1 MYRIRLILSF
11 IVLLISYSVSAQQ
24 YVYDGIETGVNLH
37 DRGLVLAAKDDTRFP
52 DSFENVASWASGLEA
67 QRDRA
72 LFSGRYWLVTK
83 IKNISNYEQLVLYPY
98 NTVLSNI
105 ETRIYSK
112 NDVKRYYSGGMV
124 QNEFAFHYGNTIELL
139 PNQDYYI
146 VTLFESDYFYTPIKL
161 ELVPVKDFKEQVVID
176 NLIMMICFSVG
187 IVLGLYNLLIYIGSK
202 DLTHLYYAIF
212 AATMVFAWSHF
223 FHISDQLFGFYSAH
237 LHWLGFT
244 LSPISNALF
253 YNCLLKLKEKHPNLS
268 SASIWVGVIAAIGTP
283 FSILFPGFGFLWA
296 TMSTGVALCLGVY
309 IGILRI
315 SEGFKPARYFILAY
329 VCMAVPNMIG
339 NFTNLGLLPP
349 IAVNLYLL
357 GLIGVA
363 LDAMFLAF
371 AVADKVRLTSEENIE
386 LNKNLEAKVLKR
398 TYELEQL
405 ASELRDA
412 SEAKSRFLANMS
424 HEIRTPMTSIIGYAD
439 GIILGD
445 IKPHE
450 RNHAITV
457 ILQNSRHVLGLIN
470 DILDMSKIEANRL
483 EVELI
488 EANLFQSIAH
498 VESLL
503 GKQIRDKGLEF
514 ELNYQFPL
522 PDYVVI
528 DPTRL
533 RQILLNLT
541 SNALKFTSV
550 GKISIEVSCK
560 DERLYI
566 SVKDTGIGMT
576 SEEQKE
582 LFSAFYQADSSTT
595 RKYGGTGLGLNISK
609 SLAQK
614 LDGDIEVESEVGS
627 GTSFT
632 LSLSLFT
639 TERTKWVT
647 SFEDIH
653 HQGDVYVQSNHEL
666 DSEELKGEVLLAE
679 DHSDNCRLITRILE
693 RMGLNVTAVENGQL
707 AVQAVLD
714 NEFDLILMDIQM
726 PVMDGEQAFNFI
738 QATGCTA
745 PVIALTANTM
755 SHEVER
761 YIKLGFTDHLAKP
774 IDRAQFAKKISHYL
788 NIIVDDEL
796 SLPDEEF
803 KQLKM
808 QYIDGLHEQLVQ
820 LQNQLKYKDYEGLAR
835 SIHALK
841 GTSAMFDCHEIYQ
854 TVSQI
859 DLLLKQENWQDVE
872 KVLARLFDLINKVID
887 ESDCGQAV

>member
-11 IVLLISYSVSAQQ
+11 IVLLISCSLSAQQ
-24 YVYDGIETGVNLH
+24 YVFDGIETGVNLH

-52 DSFENVASWASGLEA
+52 DSFESVTSWASGLEA
-67 QRDRA
+67 QQDRA

-522 PDYVVI
+522 PDFVVI

-560 DERLYI
+560 DERLFI

-666 DSEELKGEVLLAE
+666 DSEDLKGEVLLAE

>member
-1 MYRIRLILSF
+1 MYLIRFTFGF
-11 IVLLISYSVSAQQ
+11 IVLCFSLSVSAQQ
-24 YVYDGIETGVNLH
+24 YVYNGIETGVNLH
-37 DRGLVLAAKDDTRFP
+37 DKGLVLAAKDDTRFP
-52 DSFENVASWASGLEA
+52 VSFGDVESWASKLTPQKE
-67 QRDRA
+67 RA

-105 ETRIYSK
+105 ETRIYSPT
-112 NDVKRYYSGGMV
+112 DVKRYYSGGMV

-139 PNQDYYI
+139 PKQDYYV

-176 NLIMMICFSVG
+176 NLIMIICFSVG

-253 YNCLLKLKEKHPNLS
+253 YNCLLKLKEEHPNLS

-296 TMSTGVALCLGVY
+296 TLSTGVALCLGLY

-349 IAVNLYLL
+349 IAVNLYLI
-357 GLIGVA
+357 GLVGVA

-514 ELNYQFPL
+514 DLNYQFPL
-522 PDYVVI
+522 PDFVVI

-560 DERLYI
+560 GDRLYI

-576 SEEQKE
+576 TEEQKE

-639 TERTKWVT
+639 TERTKWVN
-647 SFEDIH
+647 SFEEIH
-653 HQGDVYVQSNHEL
+653 HQHDTYVQADSEL
-666 DSEELKGEVLLAE
+666 DSEALKGEVLLAE

-788 NIIVDDEL
+788 NITVDDDL
-796 SLPDEEF
+796 NLPDEEF

-841 GTSAMFDCHEIYQ
+841 GTSAMFDCHDIYQ

-859 DLLLKQENWQDVE
+859 DTLLKQDNFHDVE
-872 KVLARLFDLINKVID
+872 KALSRLFDLINKVID
-887 ESDCGQAV
+887 ESDCGEAV

>member
-872 KVLARLFDLINKVID
+872 KVLARLFDLIHKVID

>member
-1 MYRIRLILSF
+1 MYLIRLTLSLIILVMSH
-11 IVLLISYSVSAQQ
+11 SVSAQQ
-24 YVYDGIETGVNLH
+24 YVYNGIEKGVNLH
-37 DRGLVLAAKDDTRFP
+37 DKGLVLAAKDDTRFP
-52 DSFENVASWASGLEA
+52 ESFDDVVNWASRLEK
-67 QRDRA
+67 QEERA
-72 LFSGRYWLVTK
+72 LFSGRYWLVTQ
-83 IKNISNYEQLVLYPY
+83 IKNVSNYEQLVLYPY

-112 NDVKRYYSGGMV
+112 NDIKRYYSGGMV
-124 QNEFAFHYGNTIELL
+124 PNEFAFHYGNTVELL
-139 PNQDYYI
+139 PDNDYYV

-176 NLIMMICFSVG
+176 NLIMIICFSVG

-296 TMSTGVALCLGVY
+296 TLSTGVALCLGLY

-357 GLIGVA
+357 GLVGVA

-514 ELNYQFPL
+514 DLNYQFPL

-560 DERLYI
+560 DDRLFI
-566 SVKDTGIGMT
+566 SVRDTGIGMT
-576 SEEQKE
+576 TEEQKE

-614 LDGDIEVESEVGS
+614 LDGDIVVESEVGS

-639 TERTKWVT
+639 TERTKWVN
-647 SFEDIH
+647 SFEEIH
-653 HQGDVYVQSNHEL
+653 HQNEPYIQADPEL

-714 NEFDLILMDIQM
+714 FEFDLILMDIQM

-788 NIIVDDEL
+788 NITVDDDL
-796 SLPDEEF
+796 NLPDEEF

-859 DLLLKQENWQDVE
+859 DALLKQENWQDVE
-872 KVLARLFDLINKVID
+872 RALSRLFELINKVID

>member
-1 MYRIRLILSF
+1 MHLIKYIL
-11 IVLLISYSVSAQQ
+11 LLIAVLFSTHVKSVE
-24 YVYDGIETGVNLH
+24 YVFDGIDRGVNLH
-37 DRGLVLAAKDDTRFP
+37 DKGLVLAAKDDTRFP
-52 DSFENVASWASGLEA
+52 GSFDSVQIWAQGLEP
-67 QRDRA
+67 QTERA
-72 LFSGRYWLVTK
+72 LFSGRYWLVTE
-83 IKNISNYEQLVLYPY
+83 IVNESMYEQLVLYPY

-112 NDVKRYYSGGMV
+112 SGVERYYTGGMV
-124 QNEFAFHYGNTIELL
+124 QNEFAFHYGNTVKLI
-139 PNQDYYI
+139 PNQKYYI
-146 VTLFESDYFYTPIKL
+146 VTLFESDFFYTPIKL
-161 ELVPVKDFKEQVVID
+161 ELVPVPDFKEQIVVD
-176 NLIMMICFSVG
+176 NLIMILCFSVG

-223 FHISDQLFGFYSAH
+223 FHISDQLFGFYSPH

-253 YNCLLKLKEKHPNLS
+253 YNCLLKLKETHPNLS
-268 SASIWVGVIAAIGTP
+268 SASIWVGIVAAIGTP

-296 TMSTGVALCLGVY
+296 TMSTGVALCLGLY

-315 SEGFKPARYFILAY
+315 LEGFKPARYFILAY

-339 NFTNLGLLPP
+339 NFTNLGMLPP

-357 GLIGVA
+357 GLVGVA

-550 GKISIEVSCK
+550 GKISIEVSCN
-560 DERLYI
+560 DERLFI
-566 SVKDTGIGMT
+566 CVKDTGIGMT

-614 LDGDIEVESEVGS
+614 LDGDIEVDSEVGS

-639 TERTKWVT
+639 TEKTTWVN
-647 SFEDIH
+647 SFDEIH
-653 HQGDVYVQSNHEL
+653 HSNNTSQALLPEVE
-666 DSEELKGEVLLAE
+666 SEDLKGEVLLAE

-755 SHEVER
+755 RHEVER

-774 IDRAQFAKKISHYL
+774 IDRTKFAQKISHYL
-788 NIIVDDEL
+788 NITVDEEL
-796 SLPDEEF
+796 SLPDAEF

-820 LQNQLKYKDYEGLAR
+820 LQNQLKYKDYEGLGR

-854 TVSQI
+854 TVTQI
-859 DLLLKQENWQDVE
+859 DQLLKQENFLDVE
-872 KVLARLFDLINKVID
+872 KALTRLFELIDQVIK
-887 ESDCGQAV
+887 ESDCDQAV

>member
-1 MYRIRLILSF
+1 M
-11 IVLLISYSVSAQQ
+11 
-24 YVYDGIETGVNLH
+24 H

-52 DSFENVASWASGLEA
+52 DSFESVTSWASGLEA
-67 QRDRA
+67 QQDRA

-522 PDYVVI
+522 PDFVVI

-560 DERLYI
+560 DERLFI

-666 DSEELKGEVLLAE
+666 DSEDLKGEVLLAE

>member
-1 MYRIRLILSF
+1 MSH
-11 IVLLISYSVSAQQ
+11 SVSAQQ
-24 YVYDGIETGVNLH
+24 YVYNGIEKGVNLH
-37 DRGLVLAAKDDTRFP
+37 DKGLVLAAKDDTRFP
-52 DSFENVASWASGLEA
+52 ESFDDVVNWASRLEK
-67 QRDRA
+67 QEERA
-72 LFSGRYWLVTK
+72 LFSGRYWLVTQ
-83 IKNISNYEQLVLYPY
+83 IKNVSNYEQLVLYPY

-112 NDVKRYYSGGMV
+112 NDIKRYYSGGMV
-124 QNEFAFHYGNTIELL
+124 PNEFAFHYGNTVELL
-139 PNQDYYI
+139 PDNDYYV

-176 NLIMMICFSVG
+176 NLIMIICFSVG

-296 TMSTGVALCLGVY
+296 TLSTGVALCLGLY

-357 GLIGVA
+357 GLVGVA

-514 ELNYQFPL
+514 DLNYQFPL

-560 DERLYI
+560 DDRLFI
-566 SVKDTGIGMT
+566 SVRDTGIGMT
-576 SEEQKE
+576 TEEQKE

-614 LDGDIEVESEVGS
+614 LDGDIVVESEVGS

-639 TERTKWVT
+639 TERTKWVN
-647 SFEDIH
+647 SFEEIH
-653 HQGDVYVQSNHEL
+653 HQNEPYIQADPEL

-714 NEFDLILMDIQM
+714 FEFDLILMDIQM

-788 NIIVDDEL
+788 NITVDDDL
-796 SLPDEEF
+796 NLPDEEF

-859 DLLLKQENWQDVE
+859 DALLKQENWQDVE
-872 KVLARLFDLINKVID
+872 RALSRLFELINKVID

>member
-1 MYRIRLILSF
+1 MQLNKFIL
-11 IVLLISYSVSAQQ
+11 LLIAILFSTHVKSTE
-24 YVYDGIETGVNLH
+24 YVFDGIERGVNLH
-37 DRGLVLAAKDDTRFP
+37 DKGLVLAAKDDTRFP
-52 DSFENVASWASGLEA
+52 DSFESVQSWAKGLEP
-67 QRDRA
+67 QTDRA
-72 LFSGRYWLVTK
+72 LFSGRYWLVTE
-83 IKNISNYEQLVLYPY
+83 IVNESMYEQLVLYPY

-105 ETRIYSK
+105 ETRIYSQSS
-112 NDVKRYYSGGMV
+112 VARYYSGGMV
-124 QNEFAFHYGNTIELL
+124 QNEFAFHYGNTVTLK
-139 PNQDYYI
+139 PNEKYYI
-146 VTLFESDYFYTPIKL
+146 VTLFESDFFYTPIKL
-161 ELVPVKDFKEQVVID
+161 ELVPVPDFKEQVVID
-176 NLIMMICFSVG
+176 NLIMILCFSVG

-223 FHISDQLFGFYSAH
+223 FHISDQLFGFYSPH

-253 YNCLLKLKEKHPNLS
+253 YNCLLKLKETHPNLS

-296 TMSTGVALCLGVY
+296 TMSTGVALCLGLY
-309 IGILRI
+309 IGVLRI
-315 SEGFKPARYFILAY
+315 LEGFKPARYFILAY

-550 GKISIEVSCK
+550 GKISIVVSCK

-566 SVKDTGIGMT
+566 CVKDTGIGMT

-639 TERTKWVT
+639 TEKTVWVN
-647 SFEDIH
+647 SFDEIH
-653 HQGDVYVQSNHEL
+653 HSNHNKQALVTEVE
-666 DSEELKGEVLLAE
+666 SEELKGEVLLAE

-774 IDRAQFAKKISHYL
+774 IDRTKFAQKVSHYL
-788 NIIVDDEL
+788 NITVDEEL
-796 SLPDEEF
+796 SLPDAEF

-820 LQNQLKYKDYEGLAR
+820 LQNQLKYKDYEGLGR

-854 TVSQI
+854 TVTQI
-859 DLLLKQENWQDVE
+859 DQLLKQENFLDVE
-872 KVLARLFDLINKVID
+872 KALNRLFELIDQVIK
-887 ESDCGQAV
+887 ESDCDQAV

>member
-11 IVLLISYSVSAQQ
+11 IVLLISCSLSAQQ

-52 DSFENVASWASGLEA
+52 ESFESVTSWASGLEA
-67 QRDRA
+67 QQDRA

-522 PDYVVI
+522 PDFVVI

-560 DERLYI
+560 DERLFI

-666 DSEELKGEVLLAE
+666 DSEDLKGEVLLAE

>member
-1 MYRIRLILSF
+1 MYLIRLTLSLIIL
-11 IVLLISYSVSAQQ
+11 VLSHSVSAQQ
-24 YVYDGIETGVNLH
+24 YVYNGIEKGVNLH
-37 DRGLVLAAKDDTRFP
+37 DKGLVLAAKDDTRFP
-52 DSFENVASWASGLEA
+52 ESFDDVMSWASRLEN
-67 QRDRA
+67 QKERA
-72 LFSGRYWLVTK
+72 LFSGRYWLVTQ
-83 IKNISNYEQLVLYPY
+83 IKNVSNYEQLVLYPY

-112 NDVKRYYSGGMV
+112 DDIKRYYSGGMV
-124 QNEFAFHYGNTIELL
+124 PNEFAFHYGNTVELL
-139 PNQDYYI
+139 PDNDYYV

-176 NLIMMICFSVG
+176 NLIMIICFSVG

-296 TMSTGVALCLGVY
+296 TLSTGVALCLGLY

-514 ELNYQFPL
+514 DLNYQFPL

-560 DERLYI
+560 DDRLYI
-566 SVKDTGIGMT
+566 SVQDTGIGMT
-576 SEEQKE
+576 TEEQKE

-614 LDGDIEVESEVGS
+614 LDGDIVVESEVGS

-639 TERTKWVT
+639 TERTKWVN
-647 SFEDIH
+647 SFEEIH
-653 HQGDVYVQSNHEL
+653 HQNEPYIQTDPEL

-714 NEFDLILMDIQM
+714 YEFDLILMDIQM

-755 SHEVER
+755 SHEVDR

-788 NIIVDDEL
+788 NIIVDDDL
-796 SLPDEEF
+796 NLPDEEF

-859 DLLLKQENWQDVE
+859 DALLKQENWQDVE
-872 KVLARLFDLINKVID
+872 RALARLFELINKVID

>member
-1 MYRIRLILSF
+1 MRLTLSLIIL
-11 IVLLISYSVSAQQ
+11 VLSHSVSAQQ
-24 YVYDGIETGVNLH
+24 YVYNGIEKGVNLH
-37 DRGLVLAAKDDTRFP
+37 DKGLVLAAKDDTRFP
-52 DSFENVASWASGLEA
+52 ESFDDVMSWASRLEN
-67 QRDRA
+67 QKERA
-72 LFSGRYWLVTK
+72 LFSGRYWLVTQ
-83 IKNISNYEQLVLYPY
+83 IKNVSNYEQLVLYPY

-112 NDVKRYYSGGMV
+112 DDIKRYYSGGMV
-124 QNEFAFHYGNTIELL
+124 PNEFAFHYGNTVELL
-139 PNQDYYI
+139 PDNDYYV

-176 NLIMMICFSVG
+176 NLIMIICFSVG

-296 TMSTGVALCLGVY
+296 TLSTGVALCLGLY

-514 ELNYQFPL
+514 DLNYQFPL

-560 DERLYI
+560 DDRLYI
-566 SVKDTGIGMT
+566 SVQDTGIGMT
-576 SEEQKE
+576 TEEQKE

-614 LDGDIEVESEVGS
+614 LDGDIVVESEVGS

-639 TERTKWVT
+639 TERTKWVN
-647 SFEDIH
+647 SFEEIH
-653 HQGDVYVQSNHEL
+653 HQNEPYIQTDPEL

-714 NEFDLILMDIQM
+714 YEFDLILMDIQM

-755 SHEVER
+755 SHEVDR

-788 NIIVDDEL
+788 NIIVDDDL
-796 SLPDEEF
+796 NLPDEEF

-859 DLLLKQENWQDVE
+859 DALLKQENWQDVE
-872 KVLARLFDLINKVID
+872 RALARLFELINKVID

>member
-1 MYRIRLILSF
+1 MRLILSF
-11 IVLLISYSVSAQQ
+11 IVLLISCSLSAQQ
-24 YVYDGIETGVNLH
+24 YVFDGIETGVNLH

-52 DSFENVASWASGLEA
+52 DSFESVTSWASGLEA
-67 QRDRA
+67 QQDRA

-522 PDYVVI
+522 PDFVVI

-560 DERLYI
+560 DERLFI

-666 DSEELKGEVLLAE
+666 DSEDLKGEVLLAE

>member
-1 MYRIRLILSF
+1 MRLILSF
-11 IVLLISYSVSAQQ
+11 IVLLISCSLSAQQ

-52 DSFENVASWASGLEA
+52 ESFESVTSWASGLEA
-67 QRDRA
+67 QQDRA

-522 PDYVVI
+522 PDFVVI

-560 DERLYI
+560 DERLFI

-666 DSEELKGEVLLAE
+666 DSEDLKGEVLLAE